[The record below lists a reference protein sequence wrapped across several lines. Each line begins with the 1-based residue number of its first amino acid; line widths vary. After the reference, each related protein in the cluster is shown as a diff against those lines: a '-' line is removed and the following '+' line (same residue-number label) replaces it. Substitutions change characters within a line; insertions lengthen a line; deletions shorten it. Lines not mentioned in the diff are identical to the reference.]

1 MTQIQTL
8 FIDILRA
15 ALKGEVPSGLCEQ
28 QLTSDT
34 LLELYRLAKH
44 HDLAQVVAQVLTK
57 AGIELP
63 GDLAA
68 AMQKEQLMAV
78 YRNGQLDF
86 ALSEIRHCLDDAKIE
101 YIPLKGSVIRPYY
114 PDPNMRTSC
123 DIDVLIP
130 ENRLQATIAALEAA
144 GYRRG
149 NKNYHDV
156 SMFSPHGIHLELHF
170 NIQENMDNL
179 DLVLGHAWKH
189 TSPDEAGGYKFSN
202 EFFAFHI
209 FAHMAYHFLA
219 GGCGIRPLMDIW
231 VMEHKMGVTY
241 VDAEALLEK
250 AGIYR
255 FAQYMSELATRCFDS
270 GELADTSVLE
280 YIFKGGIYGSMQNKV
295 TVQKEATG
303 STLSYALKRIFLP
316 YKTMVSVYPVLKK
329 APYLLP
335 FCHVARWL
343 RILFGGRAR
352 HAVSELTHTMD
363 VSEKEMAQVKALRDR
378 LGL

>member
-1 MTQIQTL
+1 MKRIQAL
-8 FIDILRA
+8 FIDALRA
-15 ALKGEVPSGLCEQ
+15 ALNGQSPRGEWDQPLSA
-28 QLTSDT
+28 DT
-34 LLELYRLAKH
+34 ATALYRLAIN
-44 HDLAQVVAQVLTK
+44 HDLAQVVADVLIASGT
-57 AGIELP
+57 EL
-63 GDLAA
+63 GDELASA
-68 AMQKEQLMAV
+68 LQKQRLLSV
-78 YRNGQLDF
+78 YRTGQLGF
-86 ALSEIRHCLDDAKIE
+86 ALSQIRSCLDGAGVA

-114 PDPNMRTSC
+114 PNPNMRTSC
-123 DIDVLIP
+123 DVDVLVRESELDAAI
-130 ENRLQATIAALEAA
+130 TALESA

-156 SMFSPHGIHLELHF
+156 SMFSPEGIHLELHF

-179 DLVLGHAWKH
+179 DAVLKDAWDHAV
-189 TSPDEAGGYKFSN
+189 PDEGSGYKFSN

-219 GGCGIRPLMDIW
+219 GGCGIRPLADIW
-231 VMEHKMGVTY
+231 IMEHKMGVTCA
-241 VDAEALLEK
+241 DAKTLLEK

-255 FAQYMSELATRCFDS
+255 FAQHMSALATQCFSTD
-270 GELADTSVLE
+270 EAVDDPALE
-280 YIFKGGIYGSMQNKV
+280 YIFKGGIYGSLQNKV

-335 FCHVARWL
+335 FYHVARWL

-352 HAVSELTHTMD
+352 HAVSELTHTID
-363 VSEKEMAQVKALRDR
+363 VSEKEMAQVKALRDQ
-378 LGL
+378 LGI